1 MKLAELPRLHNAI
14 VLMGLDNGANAVPDA
29 VIPPDWETR
38 AQIAEGE
45 LLDLMPS
52 EVEDLVFGEETDQQT
67 IVPRAPVAN
76 EILNAAFD
84 GGPLSDLFFV
94 PWENIFDAR
103 AAEKR
108 YAERHTTPVTK
119 YDL

>member
-1 MKLAELPRLHNAI
+1 MKLAELPRLHNAM
-14 VLMGLDNGANAVPDA
+14 VMMGLDNGSNALAEA

-52 EVEDLVFGEETDQQT
+52 EVEDLVFGENTDQQA

-76 EILNAAFD
+76 EVLNAAFD
-84 GGPLSDLFFV
+84 GGPLSDIFFV

-108 YAERHTTPVTK
+108 HAERATPAVTE
-119 YDL
+119 